1 MERVAD
7 AFATFFTFLVF
18 LFIILAP
25 MLMAFM
31 KNKQERR
38 RAAREE
44 KKKKKKAPRE
54 GVSFFDAI
62 RRDDR
67 ISEPPVTFT
76 EDRSEDRYED
86 RPSEDRSDSRSSD
99 SRPSKGEAA
108 RPGPREEEEESV
120 RLHFEKVGEAFYKPL
135 SESFTAIGEEMK
147 PEQAAEGSRAGTPD
161 QPSRFTGRLARL
173 PELKRAVVL
182 SEVLG
187 PPKGLRE

>member
-7 AFATFFTFLVF
+7 SFATFITFLVF

-25 MLMAFM
+25 MLMAFV
-31 KNKQERR
+31 KNKQESR
-38 RAAREE
+38 RASRAD

-67 ISEPPVTFT
+67 ISEPRVTFT
-76 EDRSEDRYED
+76 EERSEDR
-86 RPSEDRSDSRSSD
+86 SV
-99 SRPSKGEAA
+99 SRPAEGGAA
-108 RPGPREEEEESV
+108 RPGQQEEEKESV
-120 RLHFEKVGEAFYKPL
+120 RLHFEEKGEAFYKPL
-135 SESFTAIGEEMK
+135 SERFTAIGEEVR
-147 PEQAAEGSRAGTPD
+147 PEQAAEGPRAGTHV

-187 PPKGLRE
+187 KPKGLRE

>member
-1 MERVAD
+1 MERIAD

-38 RAAREE
+38 RASRKE

-54 GVSFFDAI
+54 GASFFDAI

-67 ISEPPVTFT
+67 ISEPRVTFT
-76 EDRSEDRYED
+76 EDRSDDRAD
-86 RPSEDRSDSRSSD
+86 DQPSE
-99 SRPSKGEAA
+99 GEAA
-108 RPGPREEEEESV
+108 RPGPQEEEEESV
-120 RLHFEKVGEAFYKPL
+120 RLHFEEVGEAFDKPL
-135 SESFTAIGEEMK
+135 SKSFTAIGEEMK
-147 PEQAAEGSRAGTPD
+147 PEQEAEGSRAGTPG
-161 QPSRFTGRLARL
+161 QTSRFTGRLARL

-187 PPKGLRE
+187 PPKGLHE

>member
-31 KNKQERR
+31 KNKQESR
-38 RAAREE
+38 RASRAD
-44 KKKKKKAPRE
+44 KKKKKKAPRK

-67 ISEPPVTFT
+67 ISEPRVTFT
-76 EDRSEDRYED
+76 EDRSEDRSVSRSSEG
-86 RPSEDRSDSRSSD
+86 RPSEE
-99 SRPSKGEAA
+99 EAG
-108 RPGPREEEEESV
+108 RRGPHEEEEESV
-120 RLHFEKVGEAFYKPL
+120 RLHFEEVGEAFDKPL
-135 SESFTAIGEEMK
+135 SESFTAIGGEVK
-147 PEQAAEGSRAGTPD
+147 PEQTAGGSTAGKSV

-187 PPKGLRE
+187 KPKGLRE